1 MKTAQKKTVSTFSGD
16 PPTENGPCVAAE
28 DEDVNGESVHQVAAK
43 VVENVVRLASQ
54 AAQGNSPQSSVGHP
68 HSAREEHQ
76 EQKSS
81 AESRGPCLMRLPT
94 IQIDTVPSMPPSPD
108 WSPTEKDAFLEE
120 EEEAV
125 LDESEIEIQ
134 FGVSSEDPSEEI
146 KQFAAS
152 YVKELISKAM
162 TIAEEKQVSED
173 TAKAQDV
180 AAQVVDE
187 VITKATET
195 ANERLQRS
203 PIVTISME
211 TLEFPIKFSQAPEE
225 MKEFAASYVK
235 DIISKAI
242 SMAEEKFV
250 PTVPFNFEDVNLMK
264 TSGPWY
270 IRAREALMRL
280 LRTACF
286 CTPRRNE
293 S

>member
-1 MKTAQKKTVSTFSGD
+1 MKTAQGKSVSAFSGD
-16 PPTENGPCVAAE
+16 PPTENGPCVNVE
-28 DEDVNGESVHQVAAK
+28 DEESVHQVAAK

-54 AAQGNSPQSSVGHP
+54 AAQGNSPQSSSASHP
-68 HSAREEHQ
+68 HSAEADQRP
-76 EQKSS
+76 S

-94 IQIDTVPSMPPSPD
+94 IQIDTVPSMPPSPE
-108 WSPTEKDAFLEE
+108 WSPPSERDVILEE
-120 EEEAV
+120 G
-125 LDESEIEIQ
+125 LDECEIEIQ
-134 FGVSSEDPSEEI
+134 FEAPTENTSEEI
-146 KQFAAS
+146 RQFAAS

-162 TIAEEKQVSED
+162 TIAEQKQVSED

-180 AAQVVDE
+180 AAQVIDE
-187 VITKATET
+187 VITRATET
-195 ANERLQRS
+195 ANERLRQS
-203 PIVTISME
+203 PVVTISLE

-264 TSGPWY
+264 ASGPWY